1 MLFPYCQKLLK
12 ILVVPASSAKSE
24 RVFSVGGNFVTA
36 KRNSLGA
43 KTVEN
48 LIIIKENKSQVE
60 NFKANTSYAL
70 RKVSKS
76 LEEIAIE
83 MKLPSILSQEEAES
97 DDLFNIS
104 FVDDDDIV
112 PVNRFSDDE
121 DDNSS
126 SDSDDDDNLII

>member
-1 MLFPYCQKLLK
+1 MLKK
-12 ILVVPASSAKSE
+12 
-24 RVFSVGGNFVTA
+24 
-36 KRNSLGA
+36 
-43 KTVEN
+43 VEN

-112 PVNRFSDDE
+112 PVNRFTDDE
-121 DDNSS
+121 DDYSS